1 MVWLSILPEQLSA
14 FEAWVARFFIFLSAI
29 TIGPWA
35 FLIVYDLILYL
46 VRTILY
52 ELPAI
57 GGRARGKRRPR
68 APSLTE
74 RPSGNKR
81 HFNFV
86 RPSPSADEDSAYA
99 SGQSF
104 EDPHQIKTQNRSLEQ
119 ET

>member
-14 FEAWVARFFIFLSAI
+14 FEAWVARFFILLSAI
-29 TIGPWA
+29 TIGPWV
-35 FLIVYDLILYL
+35 FLIIYDVILYL
-46 VRTILY
+46 VRTIMY

-74 RPSGNKR
+74 RPSGTKR

-86 RPSPSADEDSAYA
+86 RPNPSTDDDSAYT
-99 SGQSF
+99 SGPSF
-104 EDPHQIKTQNRSLEQ
+104 DVPSQTKAQNRLEH
-119 ET
+119 EG

>member
-1 MVWLSILPEQLSA
+1 MSILPEQLSA
-14 FEAWVARFFIFLSAI
+14 FEAWVARFFILLSAI

-35 FLIVYDLILYL
+35 FLIVYDVILYL

-86 RPSPSADEDSAYA
+86 RPNAAADEDSAYA

-104 EDPHQIKTQNRSLEQ
+104 EDSPQTKMQNRSLEQ